1 MQKLLCLIFLAS
13 SLVWGQGTPNCQQN
27 LTFTAAVV
35 GASIQTVSGGAA
47 GCTGWR
53 LTWSVTGFTAVEI
66 QLEGSQDNSTF
77 AAFSGATIVV
87 EGSNPTMWTSA
98 TVSNSIVIRASLPYV
113 RVNIVSITGS
123 GTIKTTLLGY
133 SGTTA
138 QWDLNGS
145 GGGGPPSGPAGGDLS
160 GTYPNPSVIG
170 GNADNLNG
178 GALGSVPY
186 QSAPGTSGFVPPN
199 TTAVPLCLIETGT
212 GSVGAAPVF
221 SVCPSAGT
229 LTYYF
234 TDTASSIAT
243 YLQATVA
250 PYTPKTTLTATALPN
265 GTDTLQNFATNAGI
279 PGMTFIPAGIYSCH
293 LHALKSPFGAANLQC
308 QIVEVSAVGVDI
320 AVIGTTEQSNS
331 IAQTET
337 EYNLEFA
344 DGDVYTL
351 TSSSSRIVARVQAVV
366 TSGAPNVSL
375 FVGDEAD
382 AHMSLPSNTVDAT
395 SFVPYTGATADVDLG
410 THAAKAAN
418 VTDANLAGGG
428 TLCVQTTNAG
438 LLQPAAGPCSSSA
451 TALTPNG
458 YYLNSGSNYYIGPT
472 FQLATLPVAGNYAW
486 VNQGGASETASGN
499 ALVLTGPSTGGG
511 DSLRVREVA
520 MGATV
525 TLTANMSCAA
535 QSENHTACLVGFR
548 EYGTGKMVALQ
559 NDFFSSTAA
568 CVPGGGSCS
577 GAVLDVDEWAS
588 ATSHASTV
596 YSEHWAPWTTQ
607 WVQLQLTGGNLLFRT
622 SQDGVNF
629 VTQYSQAQAAYFTTG
644 PDQWF
649 YAVNANNNLST
660 QPTTA
665 TLFSWLAQ

>member
-1 MQKLLCLIFLAS
+1 MRSRAMIRQAPPQFPAIPDSLKSMQKLLCLIFLAS
-13 SLVWGQGTPNCQQN
+13 SLVWGQGTPNCQQTA
-27 LTFTAAVV
+27 TFTAAVP
-35 GASIQTVSGGAA
+35 GPAIQTTTGGAA
-47 GCTGWR
+47 GCTGFR

-77 AAFSGATIVV
+77 AAFSGATIVI
-87 EGSNPTMWTSA
+87 EGSNPTMWTLA
-98 TVSNSIVIRASLPYV
+98 TTSNSIVVRASLPYV
-113 RVNIVSITGS
+113 RVNIVSVTGT
-123 GTIKTTLLGY
+123 GTVKTTVLGY

-138 QWDLNGS
+138 QWDTGN
-145 GGGGPPSGPAGGDLS
+145 GGGGPSGPAGGDLS
-160 GTYPNPSVIG
+160 GTYPNPIVVNLSNVTNASLANAGLVNPATTVNGQTCTLGSTCTVSGAPSGTASGDLSGSYPGPTVAKIDGTSVPV
-170 GNADNLNG
+170 NSAADQVLGTTASATGAWASVPNCGSSTTALAYSTSTHTFSCQTITASGAPTFPVNPQTSTYQVLAADFSACKVITVASGTFNVTLVASGSQPTSGQCIWVVNYGSGVVSIVRSGQNING
-178 GALGSVPY
+178 G
-186 QSAPGTSGFVPPN
+186 
-199 TTAVPLCLIETGT
+199 
-212 GSVGAAPVF
+212 
-221 SVCPSAGT
+221 
-229 LTYYF
+229 
-234 TDTASSIAT
+234 TAS
-243 YLQATVA
+243 L
-250 PYTPKTTLTATALPN
+250 TLPAASATAPTGCFVVSDGSN
-265 GTDTLQNFATNAGI
+265 YFAT
-279 PGMTFIPAGIYSCH
+279 
-293 LHALKSPFGAANLQC
+293 LFGAA
-308 QIVEVSAVGVDI
+308 
-320 AVIGTTEQSNS
+320 
-331 IAQTET
+331 
-337 EYNLEFA
+337 
-344 DGDVYTL
+344 
-351 TSSSSRIVARVQAVV
+351 
-366 TSGAPNVSL
+366 
-375 FVGDEAD
+375 
-382 AHMSLPSNTVDAT
+382 
-395 SFVPYTGATADVDLG
+395 
-410 THAAKAAN
+410 AA
-418 VTDANLAGGG
+418 
-428 TLCVQTTNAG
+428 
-438 LLQPAAGPCSSSA
+438 S
-451 TALTPNG
+451 ALTPNG

-499 ALVLTGPSTGGG
+499 ALVLVGPSTGGG

-535 QSENHTACLVGFR
+535 QSENYTACLVGFR

-588 ATSHASTV
+588 AVSHASTV

-629 VTQYSQAQAAYFTTG
+629 VTQYSQAKAAYFTTG